1 MALYPMFGAI
11 GTPPVSMI
19 ISFFMLGIEDIGSR
33 VEQPFNVMPL
43 WQYCDTIDQSCVQ
56 LARASEPRLRPY
68 VTRVVISDN
77 DDDEDGN
84 GEFEIESKLLVS
96 FADPLSDFT

>member
-56 LARASEPRLRPY
+56 LVRAADLHQRPY
-68 VTRVVISDN
+68 SRGRVVVG
-77 DDDEDGN
+77 DDDEDD
-84 GEFEIESKLLVS
+84 FDIPADHLLS
-96 FADPLSDFT
+96 FADPLTAF